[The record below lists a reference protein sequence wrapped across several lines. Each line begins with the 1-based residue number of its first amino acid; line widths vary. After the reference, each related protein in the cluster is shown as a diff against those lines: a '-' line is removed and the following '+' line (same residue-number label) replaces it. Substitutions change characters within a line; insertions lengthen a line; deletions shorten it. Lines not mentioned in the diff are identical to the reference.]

1 MRNTVRT
8 EIQSLPDIFLLGLNV
23 LLMQSL
29 DVSVEISVI
38 ITNYIHIITVLI
50 KSKPLS
56 VTLQMRLY

>member
-1 MRNTVRT
+1 LRNTVRT

-29 DVSVEISVI
+29 DVPVEISVI